1 MKKTMC
7 LIIAVI
13 MIAALAA
20 CGNNAGGQGNNT
32 PTEKG
37 DANDNNQSSYGEKD
51 LGLIFEAT
59 IEETVLVDEKDVK
72 ITAKEL
78 SYSGS
83 SAELSLLIENNSNL
97 ELSFYA
103 GTVGCPMNSVNG
115 YMIPDGY
122 LAEDVAAGMTA
133 NETMRFSLDQLAL
146 YGFKDIADIGV
157 GFEIKT
163 EDYDEYL
170 LTGSIEIRTSAS
182 DGYDYS
188 RDTFAEAMD
197 DIIVPAVY
205 GFTVD
210 YRSDEK
216 IYDDP
221 DISIL
226 NEYLVTNKDGEK
238 ALFMEIINK
247 SEEGRYASTED
258 IAINGVAVSSL
269 GEVEYLA
276 PGKRCVMSISLDSL
290 LSSEYM
296 ERMNMENYSYFESYF
311 GVKDE
316 DYVELTGKGI
326 RIDFDNDVSPL
337 DFEDSIVYEANGFK
351 FMEMGLVM
359 SVTDYA
365 DDINVLVLVKNDSG
379 KKVTIDDGYN
389 DVYVNKMKIASTCYS
404 QTAIPGG
411 YALMDIELQ
420 GYNLEKNG
428 LDDLSAIKEI
438 TITFEIE
445 DENYDTVD
453 EPTITLTY

>member
-1 MKKTMC
+1 MKKAIC
-7 LIIAVI
+7 LIISVM
-13 MIAALAA
+13 MIIILAA
-20 CGNNAGGQGNNT
+20 CGNNAGGQGNNA
-32 PTEKG
+32 PAEKG
-37 DANDNNQSSYGEKD
+37 DANDNSQESYEKND
-51 LGLIFEAT
+51 LGLVFAAT
-59 IEETVLVDEKDVK
+59 IEETVLVDDKDVR

-83 SAELSLLIENNSNL
+83 SAELSLFIENNSDKD
-97 ELSFYA
+97 LSFYA
-103 GTVGCPMNSVNG
+103 GTAGCPMNSVNG
-115 YMIPDGY
+115 YMISDGY
-122 LAEDVAAGMTA
+122 LAEDVTAGMTA

-157 GFEIKT
+157 GFQIKT

-170 LTGSIEIRTSAS
+170 TTGSIEIKTSAS
-182 DGYDYS
+182 DEYDYS
-188 RDTFAEAMD
+188 SDMFQKAMND
-197 DIIVPAVY
+197 VVLPAVY

-210 YRSDEK
+210 YRSNEK

-226 NEYLVTNKDGEK
+226 SEYLVTNKDGEK
-238 ALFMEIINK
+238 ALFMEVVNK
-247 SEEGRYASTED
+247 TEEGRYVSTED
-258 IAINGVAVSSL
+258 VAINGVAVSSL

-276 PGKRCVMSISLDSL
+276 PRKRCVMSISLDSL
-290 LSSEYM
+290 LSREYM
-296 ERMNMENYSYFESYF
+296 ERMNMENYNYFESYF

-337 DFEDSIVYEANGFK
+337 DYEDRVVYEANGFK

-389 DVYVNKMKIASTCYS
+389 DVYVNKTKISSTCYS

-420 GYNLEKNG
+420 GYDLEENG
-428 LDDLSAIKEI
+428 LDDLSTIKEI
-438 TITFEIE
+438 TIKFEIKDE
-445 DENYDTVD
+445 DYNTLD
-453 EPTITLTY
+453 EPTVTIVY